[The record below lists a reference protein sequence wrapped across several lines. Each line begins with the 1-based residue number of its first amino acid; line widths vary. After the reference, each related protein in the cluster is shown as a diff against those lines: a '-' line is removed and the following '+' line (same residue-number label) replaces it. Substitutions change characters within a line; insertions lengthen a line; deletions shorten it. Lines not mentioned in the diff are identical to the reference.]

1 MRRVG
6 LHPDPVPLGERG
18 TVFVLVWALL
28 LTSSAVRAESGWLT
42 ARGRLQPEVRLE
54 AWGGTDSVGAGFVRP
69 DEKGAL
75 AGLSAE
81 LGYAFRNRTVE
92 LRGARVW
99 QFTPSRFGTASAT
112 VGAAVHLVPE
122 GVFDVGL
129 GPHAGLNLSLGGD
142 VFTVDL
148 GLQTG
153 VELFFANALP
163 RFPQR
168 LQLSLNL
175 RVRSFAVGLHARAGV
190 DIVPHQGFLGR
201 GELSISVS
209 WFGFGA

>member
-1 MRRVG
+1 MKR
-6 LHPDPVPLGERG
+6 
-18 TVFVLVWALL
+18 TVLALL
-28 LTSSAVRAESGWLT
+28 ISSSAASAESGWLT
-42 ARGRLQPEVRLE
+42 ARGRLQPEVRIE

-69 DEKGAL
+69 DDKGTL

-92 LRGARVW
+92 LRGDRVW

-129 GPHAGLNLSLGGD
+129 GPHAGLNLALGGD

-148 GLQTG
+148 GVQTG
-153 VELFFANALP
+153 VELFLANALP
-163 RFPQR
+163 RFPER
-168 LQLSLNL
+168 LQLGVNL
-175 RVRSFAVGLHARAGV
+175 RLKLFAVGLHARAGV
-190 DIVPHQGFLGR
+190 DIVPNRGFVGR
-201 GELSISVS
+201 GELAISLS
-209 WFGFGA
+209 WFCFGA

>member
-1 MRRVG
+1 MRRA
-6 LHPDPVPLGERG
+6 HPHPGPLARGERG
-18 TVFVLVWALL
+18 TGFIFVAMLL
-28 LTSSAVRAESGWLT
+28 ASSAHAESGWLT
-42 ARGRLQPEVRLE
+42 ARGRLQPEVRVE

-69 DEKGAL
+69 DERGAL

-99 QFTPSRFGTASAT
+99 QFSPSRFGTGSAT
-112 VGAAVHLVPE
+112 LGAAMHLVPE

-129 GPHAGLNLSLGGD
+129 GPHAGLNLALGGD

-153 VELFFANALP
+153 VELFLANALP

-175 RVRSFAVGLHARAGV
+175 RVRSFAVGLHARVGA
-190 DIVPHQGFLGR
+190 DIIPSRGFVGR
-201 GELSISVS
+201 GELAISVS